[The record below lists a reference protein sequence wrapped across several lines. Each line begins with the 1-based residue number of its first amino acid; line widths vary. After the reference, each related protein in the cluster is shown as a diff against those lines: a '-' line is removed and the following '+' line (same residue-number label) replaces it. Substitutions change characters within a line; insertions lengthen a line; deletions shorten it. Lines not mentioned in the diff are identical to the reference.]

1 MQTFSQLY
9 REVQKGSH
17 SKLSIN
23 LTKNLPMSRK
33 ILLDFFSE
41 PEALEYYKLVLNTRC
56 MTCYVTSSNGSAE

>member
-1 MQTFSQLY
+1 
-9 REVQKGSH
+9 
-17 SKLSIN
+17 
-23 LTKNLPMSRK
+23 MSRK